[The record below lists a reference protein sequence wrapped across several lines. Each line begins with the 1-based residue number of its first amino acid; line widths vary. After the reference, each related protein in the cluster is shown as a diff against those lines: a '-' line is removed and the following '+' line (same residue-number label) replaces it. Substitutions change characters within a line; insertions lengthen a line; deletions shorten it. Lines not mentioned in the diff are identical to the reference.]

1 MPRNVTFIKRDHSLA
16 PGEKYNFIAAKL
28 HIGLRNR
35 ETPYIRGAIDCRPY
49 GIRNTFLS
57 GRDRGVQS
65 TRRPLT
71 RDASGPGFRSAE
83 PHRFR
88 STAQPT
94 DPDRRPS
101 WCIEASVFRGGSIEI
116 SASASSREC
125 KDGIFALVRIISSK
139 WYSPWL
145 RRIELPCMWFAS
157 NVGYLIYHPTCGIND
172 WLIVLKDNQCF
183 DTVIRH
189 AEREVA
195 DFHECFCCERN
206 FGDKERFFFL

>member
-35 ETPYIRGAIDCRPY
+35 ETPYIRGAIDCRPCK
-49 GIRNTFLS
+49 RHTNTFLS

-65 TRRPLT
+65 ARRPLT

-101 WCIEASVFRGGSIEI
+101 VVV
-116 SASASSREC
+116 SRPRCSEEQY
-125 KDGIFALVRIISSK
+125 R
-139 WYSPWL
+139 
-145 RRIELPCMWFAS
+145 
-157 NVGYLIYHPTCGIND
+157 
-172 WLIVLKDNQCF
+172 NQCQ
-183 DTVIRH
+183 
-189 AEREVA
+189 
-195 DFHECFCCERN
+195 
-206 FGDKERFFFL
+206 RFVTRMQGPNICARPDN

>member
-35 ETPYIRGAIDCRPY
+35 ETPYIRGAIDCRPCK
-49 GIRNTFLS
+49 RHTNTFLS

-65 TRRPLT
+65 ARRPLT

-101 WCIEASVFRGGSIEI
+101 VVVYRGLGVRRSSIEI

-125 KDGIFALVRIISSK
+125 KDRIFALVRIISSK

-145 RRIELPCMWFAS
+145 RRIELPCMWSAS
-157 NVGYLIYHPTCGIND
+157 NVGYLIYRSTCRIND
-172 WLIVLKDNQCF
+172 WLIVLKGNQCF
-183 DTVIRH
+183 DPVIR
-189 AEREVA
+189 RGKKKVNV
-195 DFHECFCCERN
+195 D
-206 FGDKERFFFL
+206 